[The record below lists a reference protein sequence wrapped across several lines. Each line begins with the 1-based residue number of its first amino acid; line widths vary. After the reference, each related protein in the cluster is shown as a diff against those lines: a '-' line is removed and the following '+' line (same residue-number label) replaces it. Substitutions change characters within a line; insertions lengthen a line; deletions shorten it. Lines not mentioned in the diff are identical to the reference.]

1 MTDPGAADPVGR
13 RVGSRGIG
21 PQTLILP
28 LPDPVAAKAVQR
40 FEPGGD
46 GSLGRNAPR
55 QRFLLL
61 EVMDKK
67 VDVGPGA
74 GWEEG
79 LHDPTDAEP

>member
-1 MTDPGAADPVGR
+1 MGQPLTLQGAGWNWGD
-13 RVGSRGIG
+13 
-21 PQTLILP
+21 LP
-28 LPDPVAAKAVQR
+28 PDSHVPLLHPAAAKALQR

-46 GSLGRNAPR
+46 GSSGRNAPR

-74 GWEEG
+74 EWEKG
-79 LHDPTDAEP
+79 LCDLTDPDPDS